1 MEIRFNG
8 NTVEIDGY
16 VNAVERLSKPL
27 NTRLGGKF
35 RERIKK
41 GAFKR
46 AIDRAEDVRLLIN
59 HDWGKNLG
67 GTKNGVLT
75 LTEDAIGLRA
85 RAITDDAEAVRKARA
100 GEFVGWSFG
109 FNDVENGVERAE
121 EDGITTRNVNDLD
134 LLEVSLLDKSRRPAY
149 EGTLVSVRDDKTIF
163 YGDGI
168 EDQPITREDKTEEKP
183 AAKPADYTEVEK
195 IIHEM
200 KGENK

>member
-59 HDWGKNLG
+59 HDALPIWWKRKKLRFCFFELLLG
-67 GTKNGVLT
+67 
-75 LTEDAIGLRA
+75 DFHR
-85 RAITDDAEAVRKARA
+85 
-100 GEFVGWSFG
+100 
-109 FNDVENGVERAE
+109 
-121 EDGITTRNVNDLD
+121 
-134 LLEVSLLDKSRRPAY
+134 
-149 EGTLVSVRDDKTIF
+149 
-163 YGDGI
+163 
-168 EDQPITREDKTEEKP
+168 
-183 AAKPADYTEVEK
+183 
-195 IIHEM
+195 
-200 KGENK
+200 